1 VGKRCIEANGTT
13 GAYFV
18 LRLRFLLQV
27 FEKAYSGDSEFP
39 LQAFGAVAVFAS
51 PRFRAVIIPTLS
63 TVVGVLNLSEREESL
78 PIGTLFLKR
87 SGAIAYFDPA
97 GGLVLAETCVP
108 HIAKILTLGD

>member
-1 VGKRCIEANGTT
+1 MPGLPPQYGLRSDIETPP
-13 GAYFV
+13 
-18 LRLRFLLQV
+18 
-27 FEKAYSGDSEFP
+27 P

-78 PIGTLFLKR
+78 PIRTFFLER

-97 GGLVLAETCVP
+97 DSLVVAQTRFP
-108 HIAKILTLGD
+108 HIAKILALRD